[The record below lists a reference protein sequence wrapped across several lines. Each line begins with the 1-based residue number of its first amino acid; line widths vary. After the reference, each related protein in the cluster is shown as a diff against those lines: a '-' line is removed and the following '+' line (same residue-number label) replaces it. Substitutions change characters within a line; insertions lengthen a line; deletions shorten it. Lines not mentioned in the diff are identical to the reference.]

1 MPDANPS
8 VVFNMFYTN
17 YKSSTFNANSH
28 LDRQNRCIKNDCVKY
43 NNLVTSVNDPS
54 ISQKTR
60 FAQNV
65 KNSSYMRMSVARA
78 IAVGYLNPD
87 GSINTNRVTPNTSNT
102 PTDQNGNPYVNRS
115 YVNIAN
121 CPMYS

>member
-1 MPDANPS
+1 MSDTNPS

-43 NNLVTSVNDPS
+43 NNLVTAVNDPS
-54 ISQKTR
+54 ISQKAR

-78 IAVGYLNPD
+78 IALGYLNPD
-87 GSINTNRVTPNTSNT
+87 GSINTNRFTPNTNT
-102 PTDQNGNPYVNRS
+102 QTDQSGNPYVNGS

>member
-1 MPDANPS
+1 MPNTNPS

-17 YKSSTFNANSH
+17 YKSTTNTH

-43 NNLVTSVNDPS
+43 NNLVTGGNDPS
-54 ISQKTR
+54 ISQKAR

-65 KNSSYMRMSVARA
+65 KYSSYMRMSVARA
-78 IAVGYLNPD
+78 IALGYLNPD
-87 GSINTNRVTPNTSNT
+87 GSINTNRVTPNTNT
-102 PTDQNGNPYVNRS
+102 PTDQNGNPYANGA